1 MSITGSNNP
10 FSCSPAINVATNTII
25 ALGTVTRS
33 GNAFTFSVGFVWK
46 INGTIYQN
54 TVPITI
60 TVAPTATG
68 FYRIDNAILNTSNSI
83 ELQQGLPSNSV
94 ALQPVVPETAV
105 LLTSW
110 NISGPSVSDQTE
122 PIVGS
127 TFVKKSFANYLI
139 SNVSGEETSIP
150 LNVLG
155 ETEIRLTNDEL
166 ESIASVNILSFSSAV
181 SPELPYWGKPYLI
194 RNLTG
199 NPITI
204 IHDALVS
211 TPNGQRP
218 RIFAFSLKE
227 TTDLVVPNNEA
238 VLFHWTDGF
247 MVEIFRSWSELDL
260 SEKADLVN
268 GKVPAAQLPSYV
280 DDVLEFTNLAALPTT
295 GEASKIY
302 VTLDTNKQYRW
313 SGTTYIEF
321 SGPVLLQGSQYT
333 YVYGKGTPTQNGLEL
348 QSAYNLAKTISG
360 LSATN
365 RFKIIVG
372 TGKYEFTGQFPINTQ
387 FIDFV
392 SLTGD
397 ADVEIT
403 NGINVTANNVFLKG
417 LVSGLKSI
425 LQSFQ
430 IATNLNLLI
439 CENCIGG
446 DGSFGGFGIASGTFT
461 DCIGGDYSFGGYG
474 IASGTFTDCIGGDN
488 SFGGSDI
495 SGTFTNCIGG
505 RYSFGGSG
513 VSGTFTN
520 CIGGDFSFGGVGGS
534 TASGTFTNCIGG
546 DYSFGGSGTAS
557 GTFTNCIGGRYSFGG
572 VGENTASGTFTNC
585 NGGDNSFGGGSNGG
599 ISGKLYYCRLT
610 AGTFSTVSSGGR
622 TYYCVDGNGNVNNQ

>member
-60 TVAPTATG
+60 TVSPTSPG

-122 PIVGS
+122 PIVGE
-127 TFVKKSFANYLI
+127 TFVKKSFADYLI
-139 SNVSGEETSIP
+139 SNVSGEEASIP
-150 LNVLG
+150 LDVFG
-155 ETEIRLTNDEL
+155 KTEIRLTNDEL
-166 ESIASVNILSFSSAV
+166 ESIASVNILRGISSAI
-181 SPELPYWGKPYLI
+181 STELPYWGKPYLI

-204 IHDALVS
+204 LHNAPLDIIG
-211 TPNGQRP
+211 GQRP
-218 RIFAFSLKE
+218 RVFAFSLKE
-227 TTDLVVPNNEA
+227 ATDLVVPSNEA
-238 VLFHWTDGF
+238 VLFHWTDGK
-247 MVEIFRSWSELDL
+247 MVEIFRSFSKTQL
-260 SEKADLVN
+260 SIGGTLY
-268 GKVPAAQLPSYV
+268 SYV
-280 DDVLEFTNLAALPTT
+280 AGN
-295 GEASKIY
+295 
-302 VTLDTNKQYRW
+302 
-313 SGTTYIEF
+313 
-321 SGPVLLQGSQYT
+321 
-333 YVYGKGTPTQNGLEL
+333 GTPTQNATEL
-348 QSAYNLAKTISG
+348 QNAYNAAKTIVG
-360 LSATN
+360 LSNTN

-372 TGKYEFTGQFPINTQ
+372 TGKYQLPAQFLVDTQ
-387 FIDFV
+387 FIDIV

-397 ADVEIT
+397 ADVELL
-403 NGINVTANNVFLKG
+403 NGINVTANDVFLKG
-417 LVSGLKSI
+417 LVSGLKSV

-430 IATNLNLLI
+430 IASNLNLLI

-446 DGSFGGFGIASGTFT
+446 RDSFGGFGTA
-461 DCIGGDYSFGGYG
+461 
-474 IASGTFTDCIGGDN
+474 
-488 SFGGSDI
+488 
-495 SGTFTNCIGG
+495 SGTFTNCTGG
-505 RYSFGGSG
+505 NYSFGGG
-513 VSGTFTN
+513 GTASGTFTN
-520 CIGGDFSFGGVGGS
+520 CTGGNYSFGGFS
-534 TASGTFTNCIGG
+534 TASGTFTNCTGG
-546 DYSFGGSGTAS
+546 DYSFGSFGGTAS
-557 GTFTNCIGGRYSFGG
+557 GTFTNCTGGNSSFGG
-572 VGENTASGTFTNC
+572 YQGTASGTFTNC
-585 NGGDNSFGGGSNGG
+585 TGGNFSFGGFGTASGTFTDCTGGDYSFGRNGFL
-599 ISGKLYYCRLT
+599 SGKLYSCRLT

>member
-122 PIVGS
+122 PIVGE
-127 TFVKKSFANYLI
+127 TFVKKSFADYLI

-150 LNVLG
+150 LDVFG
-155 ETEIRLTNDEL
+155 KTEIRLTNDEL
-166 ESIASVNILSFSSAV
+166 ESIASVNILRGISSDI
-181 SPELPYWGKPYLI
+181 STELPYSGKPYLI

-204 IHDALVS
+204 LHNAPLDIIG
-211 TPNGQRP
+211 GQRP
-218 RIFAFSLKE
+218 RVFAFSLKE
-227 TTDLVVPNNEA
+227 ATDLVVPNNEA
-238 VLFHWTDGF
+238 VLFHWTDGK
-247 MVEIFRSWSELDL
+247 MVEIFRSFSKTQL
-260 SEKADLVN
+260 SI
-268 GKVPAAQLPSYV
+268 G
-280 DDVLEFTNLAALPTT
+280 
-295 GEASKIY
+295 
-302 VTLDTNKQYRW
+302 
-313 SGTTYIEF
+313 GT
-321 SGPVLLQGSQYT
+321 QYT

-348 QSAYNLAKTISG
+348 QSAYNLAKTIVG
-360 LSATN
+360 LSNTN

-372 TGKYEFTGQFPINTQ
+372 TGKYEFTDQFA
-387 FIDFV
+387 IDTEYIDIV

-403 NGINVTANNVFLKG
+403 NGITVTANNVFLKG
-417 LVSGLKSI
+417 LVAGVKSV

-430 IATNLNLLI
+430 IASNLNLLI

-446 DGSFGGFGIASGTFT
+446 RDSFGG
-461 DCIGGDYSFGGYG
+461 
-474 IASGTFTDCIGGDN
+474 N
-488 SFGGSDI
+488 
-495 SGTFTNCIGG
+495 G
-505 RYSFGGSG
+505 R
-513 VSGTFTN
+513 
-520 CIGGDFSFGGVGGS
+520 S

-546 DYSFGGSGTAS
+546 SDSFGGGFSVTAS
-557 GTFTNCIGGRYSFGG
+557 GTFTNCIGGSDSFGG
-572 VGENTASGTFTNC
+572 GFSATASGIFTNCIGGFRSFGGGLFGTVSGTFTNCIGGNESFGGDRGGVTASGTFTNC
-585 NGGDNSFGGGSNGG
+585 IGGAFSFGGNGVL
-599 ISGKLYYCRLT
+599 SGKLYYCRLT
-610 AGTFSTVSSGGR
+610 VGTFRTVSSGGR